1 VSNIILTRDE
11 DACVKCAECVDVCP
25 HSGAESLVAD
35 HVIVQKEDEVP
46 SIANPENCIGCL
58 SCKDTCRSEAI
69 LVEGVSEIH
78 SFLLD
83 PQVWEKT
90 RRIL

>member
-1 VSNIILTRDE
+1 MSKIILTRDKE
-11 DACVKCAECVDVCP
+11 ACVKCGECVDVCP
-25 HSGAESLVAD
+25 HSGENSLVEA
-35 HVIVQKEDEVP
+35 HVIIQNPGEIPE
-46 SIANPENCIGCL
+46 IANHENCIGCL

-69 LVEGVSEIH
+69 LVEGITEIH

-83 PQVWEKT
+83 LQVWEKT